1 MIGRSLLRWQ
11 NKITIVFADYLLQ
24 VRQAENSVPFVCQAL
39 LMADDT
45 NINRALEFLTSAM
58 KMGLQLLDSEDN
70 HSVVIYDP
78 IPMSLMKV
86 ADKERA
92 QLLVEAASRQ
102 IMGTIFTSV
111 VSKALLHAR
120 FCALDYGC

>member
-1 MIGRSLLRWQ
+1 
-11 NKITIVFADYLLQ
+11 
-24 VRQAENSVPFVCQAL
+24 
-39 LMADDT
+39 MADDT

-102 IMGTIFTSV
+102 IMGRFLRQWYQKLCSMPGSV
-111 VSKALLHAR
+111 HWTMDV
-120 FCALDYGC
+120 DPMDV